1 MAFNIRDFSVNIGKY
16 GTAPVNRFEVRIPVP
31 QSLRGFYGSEE
42 ERVLTLR
49 AERVNIPGI
58 VLDSFETRRY
68 GVGPSIKTPVGKSRF
83 NEVSIDFIDTSKL
96 DIKSFFY
103 DWMNDIVEISGN
115 PTPTFLAG
123 YKENYSID
131 MLINVYN
138 STNTSPIFV
147 LKLVQA
153 FPTAMSDS
161 NMAWSRTNEL
171 FKTSVVFSY
180 KNHQPV
186 TGTVEVE
193 TPAPATTETV
203 VE

>member
-31 QSLRGFYGSEE
+31 RVLSSNYGAEE
-42 ERVLTLR
+42 ERVITLR

-83 NEVSIDFIDTSKL
+83 NEVSIDFIDTAAL
-96 DIKSFFY
+96 DLKVFFY
-103 DWMNDIVEISGN
+103 DWMNEIVGISGN

-123 YKENYSID
+123 YKQDYSVDTI
-131 MLINVYN
+131 IRVYN
-138 STNTSPIFV
+138 STNINPVFT
-147 LKLVQA
+147 LKLVQS
-153 FPTAMSDS
+153 FPTAMADS

-180 KNHQPV
+180 KNHQPLN
-186 TGTVEVE
+186 GTTEIE
-193 TPAPATTETV
+193 TTTPATTETV

>member
-1 MAFNIRDFSVNIGKY
+1 MAFNIQSFADNIGRY

-83 NEVSIDFIDTSKL
+83 NEVSIDFIDTARL
-96 DIKSFFY
+96 DIKAFFY
-103 DWMNDIVEISGN
+103 DWMNNIVEISGN

-123 YKENYSID
+123 YKADYGVD
-131 MLINVYN
+131 MLIQVYN
-138 STNTSPIFV
+138 TTSTTPVFV
-147 LKLVQA
+147 LKMVQS
-153 FPTAMSDS
+153 FPTSLADS
-161 NMAWSRTNEL
+161 SMAWSRTNEL

-193 TPAPATTETV
+193 TPVPTPTETV